1 MHKES
6 FLILCTLHP
15 GEELL
20 PGRRNGG
27 LGNGYWVGSEPPGHL
42 WCCVEMERGEV
53 QEERPASRD
62 YGLAS
67 LWGDHR
73 VPEAR
78 SKLHEEPETQV
89 SWEDLIYLN
98 FWINNEFMLEIF
110 FSKLNRFIL
119 MNEGKG
125 FVPGYPQ
132 SMLDI
137 LGRSN
142 IAAVRGDMH
151 KTMRSCMLGL
161 VSPPMIRDQL
171 LPKID
176 EFMRSYIDDWGG
188 RVIDIQEKT
197 KEVSPASYSR

>member
-1 MHKES
+1 MVVLAMVIGLAVS
-6 FLILCTLHP
+6 
-15 GEELL
+15 LL
-20 PGRRNGG
+20 VTCGAVLRWNEVRYRKKG
-27 LGNGYWVGSEPPGHL
+27 LPPGTMG
-42 WCCVEMERGEV
+42 WPVFGETTEFLK
-53 QEERPASRD
+53 QE
-62 YGLAS
+62 
-67 LWGDHR
+67 
-73 VPEAR
+73 
-78 SKLHEEPETQV
+78 
-89 SWEDLIYLN
+89 
-98 FWINNEFMLEIF
+98 
-110 FSKLNRFIL
+110 LNRFIL